1 MYLIIFECF
10 VIFMIFQ
17 YFLFNKT
24 PLIVASD
31 IGETEIVRLLLEMP
45 GINVNHKDIFN

>member
-1 MYLIIFECF
+1 MFCHFNGISIF
-10 VIFMIFQ
+10 
-17 YFLFNKT
+17 FLFNKT

-31 IGETEIVRLLLEMP
+31 NGETEIVRLLLEMP